1 MKKSAI
7 SIFVKSKSVKAFLE
21 HYFKSSGQHR
31 PLFCST
37 VAFLNDSLSENGV
50 SAIITEE
57 SLLPLVP
64 ARRDDIPLIA
74 IIGGSREKGIAS
86 AAAYKADGYITR
98 PFIAGDLEFTLKS
111 AIQNKEVIS
120 SQKKEIKDLR
130 TVNELT
136 QLISSTLDPKEILYL
151 IVRKIA
157 DIMPV
162 SRCSIIRIDWITKN
176 LYVVASFETPN
187 ISTIKLSLKKYPEIA
202 EFLRRKESVLI
213 EDITTDPI
221 MRPVRDIIAPLGIK
235 TILVLPIIFE
245 QKVIGT
251 LFLRTSKKR
260 HFSSREIGLLNAITN
275 VSANTLYHAFL
286 FAQAENEKTQ
296 LKKLAIT
303 DFFTGIFNVRYFYH
317 RLIEEFSR
325 SERYGLPISCL
336 MIDIDF
342 FKKINDTYGH
352 KIGDLVLKEFALQLK
367 RRSRK
372 SDLLA
377 RYGGEEFI
385 MMLPQTTGQGAVAE
399 AERLRQMV
407 RALKFKS
414 LKGKIGI
421 TVSIGVA
428 TFPHENISNHDK
440 LISAAD
446 DALYEAKHG
455 GRDRV
460 VVFT

>member
-1 MKKSAI
+1 MK
-7 SIFVKSKSVKAFLE
+7 
-21 HYFKSSGQHR
+21 
-31 PLFCST
+31 
-37 VAFLNDSLSENGV
+37 
-50 SAIITEE
+50 
-57 SLLPLVP
+57 
-64 ARRDDIPLIA
+64 
-74 IIGGSREKGIAS
+74 
-86 AAAYKADGYITR
+86 
-98 PFIAGDLEFTLKS
+98 
-111 AIQNKEVIS
+111 
-120 SQKKEIKDLR
+120 
-130 TVNELT
+130 
-136 QLISSTLDPKEILYL
+136 
-151 IVRKIA
+151 
-157 DIMPV
+157 
-162 SRCSIIRIDWITKN
+162 
-176 LYVVASFETPN
+176 
-187 ISTIKLSLKKYPEIA
+187 
-202 EFLRRKESVLI
+202 
-213 EDITTDPI
+213 
-221 MRPVRDIIAPLGIK
+221 PVRDIIAPLGIK
-235 TILVLPIIFE
+235 TILVIPIIFE

-260 HFSSREIGLLNAITN
+260 HFSSREIRLLNAITD
-275 VSANTLYHAFL
+275 VSANTLYHAYL
-286 FAQAENEKTQ
+286 FAQAEDEKTQ

-385 MMLPQTTGQGAVAE
+385 MMLPQTAGQGAVAE
-399 AERLRQMV
+399 AERLRQMI
-407 RALKFKS
+407 RSLKFKS

-428 TFPHENISNHDK
+428 TFPHENITNHDK